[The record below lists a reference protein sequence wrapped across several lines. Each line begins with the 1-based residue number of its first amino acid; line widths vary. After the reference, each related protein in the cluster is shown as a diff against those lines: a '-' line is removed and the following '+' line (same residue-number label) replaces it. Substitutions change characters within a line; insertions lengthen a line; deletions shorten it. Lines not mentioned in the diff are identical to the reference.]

1 MTLSTH
7 VRRSTLHPSVGSRP
21 IGRLSRGLMTIPL
34 LCGMFACQFP
44 HHVVEGARIN
54 EKAKAQTMTFGGG
67 PHAQSPTGQILQ
79 AREVDSQK
87 EAELLTPPFTLEK
100 LGNLALRYN
109 PTLAQAVGHVE
120 AEEAK
125 ALQAGLFPNPI
136 LGFSGLQFFL
146 PSGGPIFIGGFAKQ
160 EFITG
165 GKLRLS
171 REKFLMRASLAE
183 IEALEQMFRVT
194 NSMRINYFTVLGAQR
209 ILNIQKERLQWAQ
222 DQLGTAQGGFNKGV
236 ANGAV
241 VRHLQIVVQERE
253 LKVLEAENSL
263 RMHWENLVTTIGK
276 PLPLSPLEDNLEADL
291 TPPLEFDKEL
301 ERMLDASPE
310 LAHAELFVK
319 FDRIKVQREQVE
331 PIPNLTIVAGG
342 GVNHEGAPRA
352 GPGPWNVANVDV
364 SINVPIFDRNQGTIL
379 QAKTALKNAQY
390 EITRMQL
397 DLRRRLADAFG
408 MYRTSL
414 QYVQAL
420 QNVMLPQAEARYRT
434 QLKNYQ
440 ENRADWQAV
449 LEAQDDFFTQ
459 RQNHVVRLVQ
469 LHIPR
474 VLIKGFLLSGGPPP
488 VGLPGDPFR
497 DANGLTPVLAPDIPG
512 HITATPKPR

>member
-7 VRRSTLHPSVGSRP
+7 VRRSTLHPCVGSRP
-21 IGRLSRGLMTIPL
+21 IGRLSRSLMTIPL
-34 LCGMFACQFP
+34 LCGMFACQFA
-44 HHVVEGARIN
+44 HHDMEGARIYD
-54 EKAKAQTMTFGGG
+54 KAKAQTVTFGGG
-67 PHAQSPTGQILQ
+67 PHTQSPSGQILQ
-79 AREVDSQK
+79 AREVDRQK
-87 EAELLTPPFTLEK
+87 EAELLIPPFTLEK

-125 ALQAGLFPNPI
+125 ALQAGLYPNPT
-136 LGFSGLQFFL
+136 LGFSGQQFFL
-146 PSGGPIFIGGFAKQ
+146 PSGGPIFIGGYAQ
-160 EFITG
+160 QTFISG

-171 REKFLMRASLAE
+171 REKFLARAFAAE
-183 IEALEQMFRVT
+183 FEVLKQIFIVT

-209 ILNIQKERLQWAQ
+209 ILQIQKERLQWAQ
-222 DQLGTAQGGFNKGV
+222 DQLVMAQGRVNKGV
-236 ANGAV
+236 VDGAV
-241 VRHLQIVVQERE
+241 VQHLQTVLQERE

-301 ERMLDASPE
+301 ERMLAESPE
-310 LAHAELFVK
+310 LGQTEALIK
-319 FDRIKVQREQVE
+319 FERIKVQREQVE
-331 PIPNLTIVAGG
+331 PIPNLTVRGDG
-342 GVNHEGAPRA
+342 GVNHEGARRA
-352 GPGPWNVANVDV
+352 GPGPWNVANVTAF
-364 SINVPIFDRNQGTIL
+364 INVPIFDWNQGTIQ
-379 QAKTALKNAQY
+379 QAKAALKNAQY

-408 MYRTSL
+408 MYLTSL
-414 QYVQAL
+414 QYVRAL
-420 QNVMLPQAEARYRT
+420 QSAVLPQAKTRYTT
-434 QLKNYQ
+434 QLKSYQ
-440 ENRADWQAV
+440 ENRANWREV
-449 LEAQDDFFTQ
+449 LEAQDELFAQ

-497 DANGLTPVLAPDIPG
+497 NANGLTPVPAPDIPG

>member
-1 MTLSTH
+1 M
-7 VRRSTLHPSVGSRP
+7 
-21 IGRLSRGLMTIPL
+21 
-34 LCGMFACQFP
+34 
-44 HHVVEGARIN
+44 
-54 EKAKAQTMTFGGG
+54 
-67 PHAQSPTGQILQ
+67 
-79 AREVDSQK
+79 
-87 EAELLTPPFTLEK
+87 
-100 LGNLALRYN
+100 GNLALRFN

-125 ALQAGLFPNPI
+125 ALQAGLYPNPI
-136 LGFSGLQFFL
+136 LGFSGVQFFL

-183 IEALEQMFRVT
+183 IEALMQMFRVT

-209 ILNIQKERLQWAQ
+209 ILQIQKERLQWAQ
-222 DQLGTAQGGFNKGV
+222 GRFNKGV
-236 ANGAV
+236 VNGAV
-241 VRHLQIVVQERE
+241 VQHLQIVLQERE

-263 RMHWENLVTTIGK
+263 RMHWENLVTTVGK
-276 PLPLSPLEDNLEADL
+276 PLPLNPLEDNLEAEL

-352 GPGPWNVANVDV
+352 GKGPFNVANVDV
-364 SINVPIFDRNQGTIL
+364 SINLPIFDRNQGTIQ
-379 QAKTALKNAQY
+379 QAKAALKNAQY

-408 MYRTSL
+408 MYLTSL
-414 QYVQAL
+414 QYVQVL
-420 QNVMLPQAEARYRT
+420 RNVILPQAETRYRT

-440 ENRADWQAV
+440 ENRANWREV
-449 LEAQDDFFTQ
+449 LEAQDELFAQ

-474 VLIKGFLLSGGPPP
+474 VLIKGFLLSGGLPP

-497 DANGLTPVLAPDIPG
+497 NANGLTPVPEPDIPG

>member
-1 MTLSTH
+1 MATAILLSGL
-7 VRRSTLHPSVGSRP
+7 VGCQIPIAVWGPSLTDEAKGRP
-21 IGRLSRGLMTIPL
+21 VVFAPILSGNSSNSPAVTMSPSSQIRAARADSIEENKLLAPPL
-34 LCGMFACQFP
+34 
-44 HHVVEGARIN
+44 
-54 EKAKAQTMTFGGG
+54 
-67 PHAQSPTGQILQ
+67 
-79 AREVDSQK
+79 SQ
-87 EAELLTPPFTLEK
+87 EK
-100 LGNLALRYN
+100 LVKIVLRYN

-125 ALQAGLFPNPI
+125 ALQAGLYPNPI
-136 LGFSGLQFFL
+136 LGFSGVQFFL
-146 PSGGPIFIGGFAKQ
+146 PSGGPIFIGGYAQ
-160 EFITG
+160 QTFISG

-171 REKFLMRASLAE
+171 REKFLMRASAAE
-183 IEALEQMFRVT
+183 FEILKQIFIVL

-209 ILNIQKERLQWAQ
+209 ILQIQKERLQWAQ
-222 DQLGTAQGGFNKGV
+222 DQLGMAQGRFNTGV
-236 ANGAV
+236 VNGAV
-241 VRHLQIVVQERE
+241 VQHLRIVVQERE

-301 ERMLDASPE
+301 ERVLDASPE

-331 PIPNLTIVAGG
+331 PIPNVTIVAGG

-352 GPGPWNVANVDV
+352 GKGPFNVANVDA
-364 SINVPIFDRNQGTIL
+364 SINVPIFDWNQGTIQ
-379 QAKTALKNAQY
+379 QAKAALRNAQY

-408 MYRTSL
+408 MYLTSL
-414 QYVQAL
+414 QYVRAL
-420 QNVMLPQAEARYRT
+420 QSTILPQAETRYTT
-434 QLKNYQ
+434 QLKSYQ
-440 ENRADWQAV
+440 ENRANWREV
-449 LEAQDDFFTQ
+449 LEAQDDLFAQ

-469 LHIPR
+469 LHVPR

-497 DANGLTPVLAPDIPG
+497 NANGLTPAPAPDIPG

>member
-1 MTLSTH
+1 MAIAVLLSSLVGCQILSVVWGPPLTDEVKGRPVTFAPIVSSNSINSPAVTMSPSSQVRAARDDSIEENTL
-7 VRRSTLHPSVGSRP
+7 LAPP
-21 IGRLSRGLMTIPL
+21 LSQEKL
-34 LCGMFACQFP
+34 
-44 HHVVEGARIN
+44 ARI
-54 EKAKAQTMTFGGG
+54 
-67 PHAQSPTGQILQ
+67 
-79 AREVDSQK
+79 V
-87 EAELLTPPFTLEK
+87 
-100 LGNLALRYN
+100 LRFN
-109 PTLAQAVGHVE
+109 PTLAQAVAHVE

-136 LGFSGLQFFL
+136 LGFSGQQFFL
-146 PSGGPIFIGGFAKQ
+146 PSGGPIFIGGYAQQTFVS
-160 EFITG
+160 G

-171 REKFLMRASLAE
+171 REKFLARAFAAE
-183 IEALEQMFRVT
+183 FEILKQIFIVL

-236 ANGAV
+236 VDGAV
-241 VRHLQIVVQERE
+241 VRHLQIVLQERE
-253 LKVLEAENSL
+253 LKVLEAETSL

-301 ERMLDASPE
+301 ERMLKESPE
-310 LAHAELFVK
+310 LGQTEALIK
-319 FDRIKVQREQVE
+319 FERIKVQREQAE
-331 PIPNLTIVAGG
+331 PIPNLTIRGDG
-342 GVNHEGAPRA
+342 GVNHEGARRA
-352 GPGPWNVANVDV
+352 GPGPWNVANVTAF
-364 SINVPIFDRNQGTIL
+364 INVPIFDWNQGTIQ
-379 QAKTALKNAQY
+379 QAKAALKNAQY

-408 MYRTSL
+408 MYLTSL

-420 QNVMLPQAEARYRT
+420 QNIVLPQAETRYRT
-434 QLKNYQ
+434 QLKSYQ
-440 ENRADWQAV
+440 ENRTDWQAV
-449 LEAQDDFFTQ
+449 LEAQDDFFAQ

-497 DANGLTPVLAPDIPG
+497 DANGLTPAPAPDIPG